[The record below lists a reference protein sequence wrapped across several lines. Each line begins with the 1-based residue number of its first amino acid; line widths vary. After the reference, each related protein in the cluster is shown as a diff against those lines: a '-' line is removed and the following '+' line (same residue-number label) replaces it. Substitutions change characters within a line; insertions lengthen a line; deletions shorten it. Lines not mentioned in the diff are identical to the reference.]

1 MFRLRH
7 AATSALRAEKRIKNC
22 LMNHPLLLALLTV
35 AGIYLGKLWRD
46 DACAAAGGAPHPN
59 ALPGATRAPARTVA
73 IAVIGALAI
82 VAAETYGERVLGV
95 SGEQSHVTWL
105 FAAYSIMGAPII
117 EEIIFRGWIVIGIRG
132 RPSKAKTAEDAKGVR
147 DAAAVKME
155 PLVSAVT
162 WLGAIGA
169 SVVFALLHPFL
180 WRWDDAGFVLTFG
193 AKGWFSVTAV
203 FATSLWL
210 YIVRLAAWNPQR
222 SLLPCFAGHAAK
234 NIAVVAIKAAMG
246 FVGGVF

>member
-1 MFRLRH
+1 
-7 AATSALRAEKRIKNC
+7 
-22 LMNHPLLLALLTV
+22 MNHPLLLAVLTV

-46 DACAAAGGAPHPN
+46 DTRAAVAGVPHPN
-59 ALPGATRAPARTVA
+59 ALPGATRAPARAVV
-73 IAVIGALAI
+73 IAVLGALAI
-82 VAAETYGERVLGV
+82 VAAETYGERVLGL

-105 FAAYSIMGAPII
+105 FAAYSMMGAPII
-117 EEIIFRGWIVIGIRG
+117 EEVIFRGWIIIGIPG
-132 RPSKAKTAEDAKGVR
+132 RNSTTRKTSEDAAGETATGTAKT
-147 DAAAVKME
+147 E
-155 PLVSAVT
+155 PWVSAVT

-169 SVVFALLHPFL
+169 SVGFALLHPFL
-180 WRWDDAGFVLTFG
+180 WHWDAAGFVLTLG
-193 AKGWFSVTAV
+193 TKGWFSAAAV

-210 YIVRLAAWNPQR
+210 YIVRLAPWNPQR